1 MNRESKPSPCP
12 AYPPSNCSALPAW
25 LREDAS
31 FLVCS
36 KCGRKSYA
44 ATVINAPCEMPQPS
58 GKTCDGIMQG
68 PNTKAEGSRNE

>member
-1 MNRESKPSPCP
+1 MDNDKTPTR
-12 AYPPSNCSALPAW
+12 PPEYGAATGSALPAW

-58 GKTCDGIMQG
+58 GKPCDGIMQG
-68 PNTKAEGSRNE
+68 QNTKAEAEE